1 MKTAI
6 SLPDALASSADEAA
20 KNLGLS
26 RSGLIQKALEDFLE
40 NQSQKAM
47 IDKLNK
53 IYSKVDSSVPAE
65 IRAYQKSHFAGE
77 TW

>member
-6 SLPDALASSADEAA
+6 SLPDELASSADEAA

-40 NQSQKAM
+40 NQSQKA
-47 IDKLNK
+47 IIEKLNK
-53 IYSKVDSSVPAE
+53 VYSKVESSVPSE
-65 IRAYQKSHFAGE
+65 IKAYQDSQLRSDS
-77 TW
+77 W

>member
-6 SLPDALASSADEAA
+6 SLPDELATSADAAA

-40 NQSQKAM
+40 NQSQKA
-47 IDKLNK
+47 IIEKLNK
-53 IYSKVDSSVPAE
+53 VYSKLDSSVPSE
-65 IRAYQKSHFAGE
+65 IRAYQISQIKGE
-77 TW
+77 SW

>member
-6 SLPDALASSADEAA
+6 SLPDDLASSVDEAA

-40 NQSQKAM
+40 NQSQKAI
-47 IDKLNK
+47 IDKLNQV
-53 IYSKVDSSVPAE
+53 YSRVDSSVPSE
-65 IRAYQKSHFAGE
+65 IRAYQNSQLKGE
-77 TW
+77 SW